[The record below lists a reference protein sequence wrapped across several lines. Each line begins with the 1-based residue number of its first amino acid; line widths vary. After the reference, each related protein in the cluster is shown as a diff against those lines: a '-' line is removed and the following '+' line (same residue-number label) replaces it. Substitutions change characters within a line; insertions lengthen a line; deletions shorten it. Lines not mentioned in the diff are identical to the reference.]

1 MCNQRTYERKQDY
14 ELINRLFHSTHNF
27 TLLKQSATSAASADL
42 CLKSHISKAGNW
54 NENRIDKQLHETNAN
69 WVREEAP
76 RTNNILKAVKDKRT
90 GDRWTIHHL
99 VEWISY
105 DMDGERGAGCCKVHW
120 KVVPF
125 IFLLRDQFYHIAWQ
139 SSILRVLQYSY
150 YNYYK
155 CNDYLLKLF
164 ITS

>member
-42 CLKSHISKAGNW
+42 CLKSHISEAGNW

-76 RTNNILKAVKDKRT
+76 RKNNILKAVKDKRT
-90 GDRWTIHHL
+90 GI
-99 VEWISY
+99 V
-105 DMDGERGAGCCKVHW
+105 G
-120 KVVPF
+120 P
-125 IFLLRDQFYHIAWQ
+125 
-139 SSILRVLQYSY
+139 
-150 YNYYK
+150 
-155 CNDYLLKLF
+155 F
-164 ITS
+164 ITSWSAYRTIWTVSVEPAAVQCTERSYHSFFYCVINFITSHGNRQYYDYYNTVITTITSVMITY